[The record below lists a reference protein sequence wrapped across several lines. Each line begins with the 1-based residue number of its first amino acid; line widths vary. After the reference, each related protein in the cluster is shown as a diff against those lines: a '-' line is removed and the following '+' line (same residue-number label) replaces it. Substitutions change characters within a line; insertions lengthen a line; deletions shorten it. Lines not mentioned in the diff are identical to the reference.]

1 MEGLMGNLI
10 GHLKSINFEGPEMFV
25 IAFLAVLAVFR
36 KFSILLVTLLVI
48 VLGWGAQ
55 DLIILNITTQKTVMN
70 LPLLIYSAGGVII
83 LVLTLISFYR
93 S

>member
-1 MEGLMGNLI
+1 MEGWVGNLI
-10 GHLKSINFEGPEMFV
+10 GHLKSINYEGPAMFV

-55 DLIILNITTQKTVMN
+55 DLIIWNINTQKSVMN
-70 LPLLIYSAGGVII
+70 LPLVIYCAGGVII
-83 LVLTLISFYR
+83 LVLSLISFYR